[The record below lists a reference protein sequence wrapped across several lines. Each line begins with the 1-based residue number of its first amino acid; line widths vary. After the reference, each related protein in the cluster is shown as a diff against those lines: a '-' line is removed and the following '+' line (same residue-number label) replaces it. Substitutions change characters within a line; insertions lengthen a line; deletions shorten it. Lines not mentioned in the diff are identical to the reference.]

1 MNALIDLRTQVSR
14 YMVWFLWAHVPLI
27 AVAGV
32 WLGNGWLAPTLA
44 AGLFAAIATAAWR
57 MDAAGDMARPV
68 MGVSLVMMVSLL
80 VYQAAGHP
88 WQIDMHMYFFA
99 ALAIL
104 AAFCDWRTIIIATAV
119 VAVHHLL
126 LNFVLPAAVFPN
138 GASLGRVVLHAVV
151 VVVEAA
157 ALVWLTARMAAAF
170 IEQAAATA
178 KARAAEAEARRLGE
192 ELRAGEQAA
201 AAERR
206 RVLEALSD
214 EFEES
219 VGRLVGTLS
228 EQVRELG
235 ESADTVSSVATD
247 SSRRSDSAAEHV
259 RQAIRNVETVASA
272 TEEVNASIG
281 EIARQ
286 VSHSTQIAQQAA
298 ERARGTDRTVHQL
311 SDSAQ
316 KIGDVVDLIRNVAEQ
331 TNLLALNATIEA
343 ARAGEAGRGFAV
355 VASEVKSLAT
365 QTSRATEDI
374 AQQIG
379 AMQAASRDAVEAIA
393 AIRET
398 IDAINAVAASISS
411 AVEQQ
416 SAAVNEISSNTAATV
431 QGVSALESEIGRVR
445 SASEQTLDVADRNR
459 KATSAIGDQVRS
471 LGAQV
476 QNFLNRVRAA

>member
-1 MNALIDLRTQVSR
+1 MNALTGLRAQVSR
-14 YMVWFLWAHVPLI
+14 YMVWFLWAHVPL
-27 AVAGV
+27 VAAAGL

-44 AGLFAAIATAAWR
+44 ATLFAGIATAAWR
-57 MDAAGDMARPV
+57 MDASGDVARPV

-104 AAFCDWRTIIIATAV
+104 AAFCDWRTIVIATAV

-138 GASLGRVVLHAVV
+138 GASFGRVVLHAVI

-157 ALVWLTARMAAAF
+157 ALVWLTARLAAAF
-170 IEQAAATA
+170 VEQDAAAD
-178 KARAAEAEARRLGE
+178 KARQAEAEARRLGE
-192 ELRAGEQAA
+192 EVRTGEQSA

-206 RVLEALSD
+206 RVLAGLSD

-219 VGRLVGTLS
+219 VGRLVATLS
-228 EQVRELG
+228 DQVRQLG
-235 ESADTVSSVATD
+235 ESADAMSSVATD
-247 SSRRSDSAAEHV
+247 SSRRSGTAAEHV
-259 RQAIRNVETVASA
+259 QQAIRNVETVAAA
-272 TEEVNASIG
+272 TEQVNASIS

-298 ERARGTDRTVHQL
+298 ERASGTDRTVHEL

-316 KIGDVVDLIRNVAEQ
+316 RIGDVIDLIRNVAEQ

-365 QTSRATEDI
+365 QTSKATEDI
-374 AQQIG
+374 AHQIG
-379 AMQAASRDAVEAIA
+379 AMQSASRDAVEAIA

-431 QGVSALESEIGRVR
+431 QGVSSLDSEIGRVK
-445 SASEQTLDVADRNR
+445 SASEQTLEVADRNR
-459 KATSAIGDQVRS
+459 TATGAIGDQVGS
-471 LGAQV
+471 LGAEV